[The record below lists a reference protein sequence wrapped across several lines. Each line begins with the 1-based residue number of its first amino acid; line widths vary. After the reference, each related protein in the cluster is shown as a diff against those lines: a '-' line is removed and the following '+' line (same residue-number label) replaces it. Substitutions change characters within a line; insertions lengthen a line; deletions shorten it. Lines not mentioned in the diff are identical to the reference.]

1 MERSVGKLSSAK
13 VTARLISAA
22 IAVPPV
28 IAAIHFGSPF
38 FELLLA
44 VALAVLAFEWWR
56 LCGGRAAWV
65 AAGVGYIGVPILC
78 LGWVRL
84 GADFGRETVYWMF
97 LLVWAADTG
106 AFIFGSTLGGPR
118 LAPRISPAKTWSGFV
133 GGVACAVVVGVL
145 VGRWVGVENLMNV
158 AVASAVMGVVAQG
171 GDLLESGF
179 KRHFGVKDAGG
190 IMPGHGGLLDRV
202 DGLLPVAVLAAIAGA
217 LRGGSILAW

>member
-13 VTARLISAA
+13 VKARLISAA

-44 VALAVLAFEWWR
+44 AALAVMAYEWWR
-56 LCGGRAAWV
+56 LCGGNAAWV
-65 AAGVGYIGVPILC
+65 VAGVGYIGVPILC
-78 LGWVRL
+78 LAWVRL
-84 GADFGRETVYWMF
+84 GAEFGRETVYWMF

-106 AFIFGSTLGGPR
+106 AFVVGSSLGGPR
-118 LAPRISPAKTWSGFV
+118 LAPSISPAKTWSGFI
-133 GGVACAVVVGVL
+133 GGVISAALVGVI
-145 VGRWVGVENLMNV
+145 VGRWVGVENLTYV
-158 AVASAVMGVVAQG
+158 ALASAVMGMIAQG

-202 DGLLPVAVLAAIAGA
+202 DGLLPVAVVAAIAGM
-217 LRGGSILAW
+217 LRGGSVFAW